1 MILHL
6 LQNAYLRPRLRSD
19 LEFSRRVRIE
29 SAIPTTKNIVQSLVR
44 FVKSRRVLFTRS
56 AAQLHP
62 VGQQNC
68 PDGGR
73 NEALFGICWHVELAS
88 IRHNAFNSKGIA
100 VKTRIFLLGLAILAF
115 AALLPTTAK
124 AQQPV
129 VRAVLFYSPACGHC
143 HYVIEEVLPPLMDK
157 YGALFQIVG
166 VNTTSPAGQAFYQ
179 AAIERFAIPDARRG
193 VPTLILGSTV
203 LVGSTEI
210 PEQLPILIDQ
220 NLANGGLDWPDIPGF
235 AEALA
240 AEPTPAPAAANAAAP
255 AAPASTAAQAA
266 STPSLPPAAAVEQ
279 PAIAVQEPYA
289 AIGATNDPGA
299 EDLPTRLLR
308 SPVANGLAI
317 VLLLGMLGVL
327 GLALTRLIRAWPG
340 VLAFL
345 AQVQLAGW
353 RSWAIAALCLAGLGV
368 SLYMAF
374 VETTRTEAI
383 CGPVGDCNAVQQ
395 SPYALLFGWLPIG
408 VLGVLGYAAMFV
420 AWIAIRW
427 GRGNLRDF
435 AAVGLWGMALLGTLF
450 SIYLTF
456 LEPFVIG
463 AVCAWCLTSALC
475 MALILLI
482 LAASL
487 PSPARPAAQAAQ
499 RQAA

>member
-1 MILHL
+1 
-6 LQNAYLRPRLRSD
+6 
-19 LEFSRRVRIE
+19 
-29 SAIPTTKNIVQSLVR
+29 
-44 FVKSRRVLFTRS
+44 VK
-56 AAQLHP
+56 
-62 VGQQNC
+62 
-68 PDGGR
+68 
-73 NEALFGICWHVELAS
+73 I
-88 IRHNAFNSKGIA
+88 
-100 VKTRIFLLGLAILAF
+100 RIFLLGLAILAF
-115 AALLPTTAK
+115 AALLPTKAQ

-129 VRAVLFYSPACGHC
+129 VRAVLFYSPNCGHC
-143 HYVIEEVLPPLMDK
+143 HYVIEEVLPLLMDK

-166 VNTTSPAGQAFYQ
+166 VNTTSPDGQAFYQ
-179 AAIERFAIPDARRG
+179 AAIERFAIPDDRRG

-210 PEQLPILIDQ
+210 PEQLPMLIDQ

-240 AEPTPAPAAANAAAP
+240 AAEPTPPPAAANAAAP
-255 AAPASTAAQAA
+255 AAPANTAAQAA
-266 STPSLPPAAAVEQ
+266 STPTLLPAAAAEQ
-279 PAIAVQEPYA
+279 PATVAQEPYA
-289 AIGATNDPGA
+289 AIGAANNPGA
-299 EDLPTRLLR
+299 EDLATRLLR

-317 VLLLGMLGVL
+317 VLLFGMLGVL

-340 VLAFL
+340 ALALL

-353 RSWAIAALCLAGLGV
+353 RGWAIAALCLAGLGV

-420 AWIAIRW
+420 AWAVIRW
-427 GRGNLRDF
+427 GRGNLRDY

-487 PSPARPAAQAAQ
+487 PSPARPAAQAAR